1 MITGRSEY
9 FGDTDDR
16 RRLHDNG
23 GRFPILSDG
32 HKPDAE
38 QSVGVDS
45 FGRFTERLEHADLVN
60 AAPRPSNWSAARLRN
75 QPEREAISAANTGP
89 NGKQS
94 ITGNSQLI

>member
-1 MITGRSEY
+1 MAADFHSRQTVVIKTHTS
-9 FGDTDDR
+9 
-16 RRLHDNG
+16 
-23 GRFPILSDG
+23 LSAV
-32 HKPDAE
+32 H
-38 QSVGVDS
+38 S

-94 ITGNSQLI
+94 ITGNSQLINQIRFCENDS